1 MESPPSTGG
10 NRIPRQV
17 EALRVANVGSSV
29 DLKRLFLRALVASL
43 SVTAG
48 LAILTLLFGEVDD
61 TAGQI
66 LATTAFLS
74 LYSLLLIPAGV
85 LFDRRRAVPLAS
97 ATVGL
102 AVGGF
107 VNAMI
112 VVWGTED
119 AWKGVV
125 SLTAFAG
132 ACAQAAALT
141 ARRRADESGRVRQ
154 LYVASLVLGFGL
166 ATLITVAAL
175 LEIDEGGYYRG
186 LGAVAVAN
194 VLASLLQP
202 ILRRMGRTGEAGV
215 RLVFWVDRGPSA
227 EAVAAARGA
236 LEKHG
241 VKGGARGRLS
251 QSRVPGRP
259 SHSAGCPVTRTIWS
273 KWRS

>member
-1 MESPPSTGG
+1 MESPPFHWRKQNTAAGRS
-10 NRIPRQV
+10 V
-17 EALRVANVGSSV
+17 LRANLGSSV

-48 LAILTLLFGEVDD
+48 LAILTLLFAEFDG
-61 TAGQI
+61 TAGRI

-74 LYSLLLIPAGV
+74 LYSLLLLPAGV
-85 LFDRRRAVPLAS
+85 LYDWRQAVPLAA

-102 AVGGF
+102 AAGGF

-141 ARRRADESGRVRQ
+141 ARRRSDDSRRLGQ
-154 LYVASLVLGFGL
+154 LYVASLVLGFVL
-166 ATLITVAAL
+166 ATMITVAAL
-175 LEIDEGGYYRG
+175 VEIDEGGYYRG

-194 VLASLLQP
+194 VLAALLQP

-215 RLVFWVDRGPSA
+215 RLVISLEREPSE
-227 EAVAAARGA
+227 EAVQRALQALANYGPRVQRG
-236 LEKHG
+236 
-241 VKGGARGRLS
+241 
-251 QSRVPGRP
+251 
-259 SHSAGCPVTRTIWS
+259 
-273 KWRS
+273 